1 MIMKKQAIGIL
12 GLNHNTAPLE
22 IREKLYIKEESIPD
36 LLRRIREKGVAESV
50 IISTCNRTEFYF
62 SGEDTEEM
70 MDRVRRVLSEV
81 FTAPD
86 EWFARYMYSF
96 SDEEAFR
103 HLFLVASGLD
113 SMVIGEP
120 EILGQVKDAY
130 RLAAAAKSTGFFL
143 NKTFHKT
150 FNVAKRIRTE
160 TRIGYNPLSISSMAV
175 ELAKRI
181 FGCLEEK
188 RILVI
193 GAGEMCEVALK
204 YFQKEGLSD
213 ILITNRTYHKA
224 RKLADEIIG
233 QAKPFETLFELL
245 GEVDMVLA
253 STGSEEPLI
262 DPPILQAVMK
272 KRKNRPIFFIDIAVP
287 RDVDPAV
294 NDMDNVYLYDIDDLR
309 ELSQKHLS
317 NRVRESEKAQVIID
331 DEAARF
337 SDWLRKVEVNPL
349 IGHIMSRAEE
359 IRTREMKR
367 ALGRMGTSDDETV
380 NTIDAMTRAIM
391 NKLVHPY
398 LTLLKENGDPAV
410 FDTLK
415 KLFQFEENDEKD
427 MDSGDEG
434 LKAGPQANTDSD
446 GYPEGG

>member
-1 MIMKKQAIGIL
+1 VTMKKQAIGIL
-12 GLNHNTAPLE
+12 GVNHNTAPLNV
-22 IREKLYIKEESIPD
+22 REKLYIKEGSIPA
-36 LLRRIREKGVAESV
+36 LLRMLREEGVPESV
-50 IISTCNRTEFYF
+50 IVSTCNRTEIYF
-62 SGEDTEEM
+62 SGGDTREM
-70 MDRVRRVLSEV
+70 AEKVRRVLSDV

-86 EWFARYMYSF
+86 DWFTDYMYSL
-96 SDEEAFR
+96 SGEEAFR

-130 RLAAAAKSTGFFL
+130 RIAASARSTGFFL

-175 ELAKRI
+175 ELARRI
-181 FGCLEEK
+181 FGTLDK
-188 RILVI
+188 KKILVI

-204 YFQKEGLSD
+204 YFQKEGISD
-213 ILITNRTYHKA
+213 ILITNRTYAKAQKLAGDIIGKA
-224 RKLADEIIG
+224 R
-233 QAKPFETLFELL
+233 PFETLFDLIVD
-245 GEVDMVLA
+245 VDMVLA

-262 DPPILQAVMK
+262 DPVRLQTVMK

-294 NDMDNVYLYDIDDLR
+294 NDMDNVYLYDIDDLK

-317 NRVRESEKAQVIID
+317 DRVRESEKAQVIID

-337 SDWLRKVEVNPL
+337 SDWLRKVDVNPL
-349 IGHIMSRAEE
+349 ISHIMGRAEE
-359 IRTREMKR
+359 IRTKEMKR
-367 ALGRMGTSDDETV
+367 ALGKMGVSDDETV
-380 NTIDAMTRAIM
+380 NNIDAMTRALM
-391 NKLVHPY
+391 NKLGHPY
-398 LTLLKENGDPAV
+398 LALLKENGDPAV

-415 KLFQFEENDEKD
+415 KLFQFEDNDEED

-434 LKAGPQANTDSD
+434 L
-446 GYPEGG
+446 